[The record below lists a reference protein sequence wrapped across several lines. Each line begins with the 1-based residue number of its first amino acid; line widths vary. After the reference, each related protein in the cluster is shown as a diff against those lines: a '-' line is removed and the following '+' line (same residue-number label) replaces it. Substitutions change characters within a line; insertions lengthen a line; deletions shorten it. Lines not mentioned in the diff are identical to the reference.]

1 MATISASSVFLPF
14 CCSCCCCGLP
24 TKDSRMFRD
33 GVRSRRRF
41 DDAHSRRRVHGAAC
55 RLLCRLRR
63 TWSSIFAR
71 EQNHLQVK
79 WISIIY
85 FFFWGGGGREFHF
98 EWTGR
103 VDACHPNNQPTTKQQ
118 QQRTCLMIF
127 DGPHSRACVPF
138 RSVQRFKV
146 GQFTAGHRRLR
157 ENRRFR
163 TLQRRNGF
171 WRPDGNI
178 LWNARILGARGADGT
193 DVHQS
198 RRLVG
203 PRRPHL
209 WNVGRRVAVPWR
221 RWRGS
226 LWQYRQ
232 RWSSLSSIP
241 LAGSHRHHAEGK
253 KMSQILISCHFVF
266 SNGKW
271 LIVEFYFP
279 FPVVAKESRET
290 LGSQRA
296 RRWRRQ
302 KTGILPTR
310 SLGGPSGQTIEAAL
324 RADYREWLVC

>member
-1 MATISASSVFLPF
+1 MPSSMPPASYLVFNI
-14 CCSCCCCGLP
+14 CTR
-24 TKDSRMFRD
+24 TKSFTGKVD
-33 GVRSRRRF
+33 
-41 DDAHSRRRVHGAAC
+41 
-55 RLLCRLRR
+55 
-63 TWSSIFAR
+63 I
-71 EQNHLQVK
+71 NHLL
-79 WISIIY
+79 
-85 FFFWGGGGREFHF
+85 FFGGGGREFHF

-127 DGPHSRACVPF
+127 DCPHSRACVPF

-209 WNVGRRVAVPWR
+209 
-221 RWRGS
+221 
-226 LWQYRQ
+226 
-232 RWSSLSSIP
+232 
-241 LAGSHRHHAEGK
+241 
-253 KMSQILISCHFVF
+253 
-266 SNGKW
+266 
-271 LIVEFYFP
+271 
-279 FPVVAKESRET
+279 
-290 LGSQRA
+290 
-296 RRWRRQ
+296 
-302 KTGILPTR
+302 
-310 SLGGPSGQTIEAAL
+310 
-324 RADYREWLVC
+324 